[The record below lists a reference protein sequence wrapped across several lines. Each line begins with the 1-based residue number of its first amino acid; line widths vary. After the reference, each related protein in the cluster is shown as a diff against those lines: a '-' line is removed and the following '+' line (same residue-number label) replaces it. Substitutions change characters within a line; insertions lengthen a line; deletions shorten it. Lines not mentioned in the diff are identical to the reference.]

1 MIISVE
7 KMSRKVI
14 SPTMRS
20 SSNSSPQHTF
30 EVMQRRLQMAEEET
44 KKLVDQLADYGFSR
58 DRPEN
63 DENGKSGRINPVQ
76 PFKATGSI
84 SPETEILQRNYE
96 QMVSRVC
103 RAESTIQSLK
113 LAMCSLEA
121 EKNLAMIDKEPDMA
135 PLPKDTYENEI
146 KKLRKDL
153 HRYKKELET
162 CEKEKKESQTV
173 VKRLASELDTS
184 TQINEQNRLKMEELK
199 LNKQKSI
206 KKINELTD
214 ELNRE
219 KDLRSSLEESHLS
232 LLQRV
237 SDMEKIVES
246 GRGDVQTLAQDCQTL
261 RREAVSAREELEK
274 VQQAKG
280 QLEVLVT
287 QLQEDTVNS
296 DSQLATLTV
305 ERKTLN
311 ADVTKFRNENKEL
324 RQQFEVLRK
333 SYEDLKGAHEKILME
348 HHRTSDTLKTMTAD
362 NKVLVSQ
369 HQGALQRERDQWNNR
384 MAEQE
389 RELERYRHEIAQ
401 EVAREKEKQH
411 HMENE
416 RYTLKEEINKLH
428 RQLLDER
435 GKTDRL
441 KQEFDRE
448 VFTLQAKIEELTR
461 ERENLTKENDV
472 VRNEVNQAVS
482 DFSNER
488 DKVVGKLKDAEG
500 EIHGLEE
507 SKKLLEEENEKLLER
522 ICALEEKQVSQGQ
535 IEEAMKGMME
545 SKNRL
550 AFEKGSLQS
559 RVEHLQQELKS
570 FGSIKAEA
578 EQLRKINTNLQNQ
591 QSKNLVELQS
601 YKSTIKKLESQI
613 REGQSAHSRKDSD
626 LRSVIQ
632 SRENALREVEKLV
645 QHAESLERKYNDK
658 VDSLQRSLSDARENS
673 GRLSSTIE
681 SLMKS
686 HAELQEA
693 MERLQTE
700 MGQKDS
706 EVNILRRDKIS
717 SQELIKQLQYENDA
731 LQSKIISIE
740 QTELQE
746 LRPLREALSDAQV
759 DREGMSVQLERLLS
773 ANKELQDNIEVLQ
786 TELGRKQVEF
796 EKLLEGRNHQ
806 IRESREQKAAE
817 VEERVEEILRRGQ
830 KDLQETRVKH
840 KKEMSKLKKDLEDA
854 NSYKSKLKESN
865 KNLED
870 KVKELEEQLSKNKSK
885 VKSQKVQLE
894 QLRKSHKAKDME
906 EESAKSKTELFKK
919 ELNNLE
925 RVKNEYMRKNS
936 EQAKTI
942 GEFVS
947 KFADLQTELDTLIQ
961 AQREKDEELE
971 QEKSRRKEL
980 EQRYKKLQAREKDL
994 ETSRK
999 DTERKL
1005 AEANFETKQVSEN
1018 LREAQ
1023 EWFKSKFGSLQAE
1036 LVRSRKV
1043 QEALEKENKENF
1055 KKRDEE
1061 KRKVDEATEK
1071 AKELMR
1077 ASRMTIS
1084 KLASDVAENHWETKG
1099 MKHALQAERDY
1110 NLMTTQKLERLKEST
1125 SRQME
1130 GLAMELDTLRRSTR
1144 R

>member
-1 MIISVE
+1 MSVE
-7 KMSRKVI
+7 KISRKVI

-20 SSNSSPQHTF
+20 GSNSSPQHTF

-58 DRPEN
+58 DRADN
-63 DENGKSGRINPVQ
+63 AENGKSGRIDPVH
-76 PFKATGSI
+76 PFKASGSI
-84 SPETEILQRNYE
+84 SPEIEILQRNYE

-162 CEKEKKESQTV
+162 CEAGKKESQTM

-184 TQINEQNRLKMEELK
+184 TQINEQNRLKVEEFQ
-199 LNKQKSI
+199 LNKQKST
-206 KKINELTD
+206 KKINELTE
-214 ELNRE
+214 ELKRE

-274 VQQAKG
+274 VQRTKG
-280 QLEVLVT
+280 QLEALVT
-287 QLQEDTVNS
+287 QLQEGTVNS
-296 DSQLATLTV
+296 DSQLATLTA

-311 ADVTKFRNENKEL
+311 ADVTKFRTENKEL

-333 SYEDLKGAHEKILME
+333 SYEDLKVFVRLL
-348 HHRTSDTLKTMTAD
+348 S
-362 NKVLVSQ
+362 
-369 HQGALQRERDQWNNR
+369 ALR
-384 MAEQE
+384 
-389 RELERYRHEIAQ
+389 
-401 EVAREKEKQH
+401 
-411 HMENE
+411 
-416 RYTLKEEINKLH
+416 EEISTLH
-428 RQLLDER
+428 KQLLDER
-435 GKTDRL
+435 GKTERL

-448 VFTLQAKIEELTR
+448 VFTLQTKIEELTR
-461 ERENLTKENDV
+461 EREHLTKENDV

-500 EIHGLEE
+500 EIQGLEE
-507 SKKLLEEENEKLLER
+507 SKKLLEEENQKLLER

-570 FGSIKAEA
+570 FGAIKAEA
-578 EQLRKINTNLQNQ
+578 EQLRKINSNLQTQ
-591 QSKNLVELQS
+591 QSKNLVDVQS
-601 YKSTIKKLESQI
+601 CKSTIKKLESQI
-613 REGQSAHSRKDSD
+613 REGQSASSRKDSD

-632 SRENALREVEKLV
+632 SREDALREVEKLV
-645 QHAESLERKYNDK
+645 QHAESLERKHSDK

-706 EVNILRRDKIS
+706 ELNILRRDKIS

-731 LQSKIISIE
+731 LQSKMISIE

-796 EKLLEGRNHQ
+796 EKLLEARDHQ
-806 IRESREQKAAE
+806 IRVSCEEKATE
-817 VEERVEEILRRGQ
+817 VEQRVEEVLRRGQ
-830 KDLQETRVKH
+830 KDLQETRAKH
-840 KKEMSKLKKDLEDA
+840 KKEISKLKKDLEDA
-854 NSYKSKLKESN
+854 NSYKNKFKESN
-865 KNLED
+865 KKLED

-885 VKSQKVQLE
+885 LKSQKVQLE

-906 EESAKSKTELFKK
+906 EETAKSKTEHFKK

-947 KFADLQTELDTLIQ
+947 KFADLQTELETLIQ
-961 AQREKDEELE
+961 AQRDKEEELE

-999 DTERKL
+999 ETEKKL

-1023 EWFKSKFGSLQAE
+1023 EWFKEKFGSLQAE
-1036 LVRSRKV
+1036 LTRSRKV
-1043 QEALEKENKENF
+1043 QEALEKRNKENF

-1110 NLMTTQKLERLKEST
+1110 NLMTTEKLERLKEST